1 MKSNSMTH
9 DTQQGSPEWLQ
20 LRRGRITGTTLKQVM
35 GKDSSKLIYEM
46 IAEPYEKE
54 GNYQSDA
61 MALGNLHEPWAIE
74 AYEKETGSKVES
86 VGFITKGEMLGL
98 SPDGMVGKTK
108 AIEVKS
114 PGLAKHIEY
123 IVKNKLP
130 SEYKW
135 QVVMYFII
143 IDGLQELDF
152 VSYHPKYHKEVH
164 IINITRESLTEDIMN
179 AQEKLEK
186 FIEKYNQTVMKLL

>member
-9 DTQQGSPEWLQ
+9 DTQQGSPEWLE

-35 GKDSSKLIYEM
+35 GKDSSKLMYEM
-46 IAEPYEKE
+46 IAEPYEKSTS
-54 GNYQSDA
+54 YQSDA

-74 AYEKETGSKVES
+74 LYEKETGSRVET
-86 VGFITKGEMLGL
+86 VGFITEGKMLGL
-98 SPDGMVGKTK
+98 SPDGLVGKTK

-123 IVKNKLP
+123 IVRNKLP

-152 VSYHPKYHKEVH
+152 VSYHPKYHKEIH

-179 AQEKLEK
+179 AQEKLAK
-186 FIEKYNQTVMKLL
+186 FEEKYNQTVMKLL